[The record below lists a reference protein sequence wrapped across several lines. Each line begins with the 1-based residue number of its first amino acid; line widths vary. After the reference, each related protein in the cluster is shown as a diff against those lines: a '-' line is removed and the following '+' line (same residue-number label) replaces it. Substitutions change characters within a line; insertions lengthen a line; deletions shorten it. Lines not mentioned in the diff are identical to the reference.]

1 MYIFLLYC
9 AYIFILENIMI
20 KYIIFAVLIVLLILN
35 YTAGKVLSLILR
47 EEPSEKQV
55 IVFKSI
61 LYVITLAGV
70 ICIMLL

>member
-1 MYIFLLYC
+1 
-9 AYIFILENIMI
+9 MI

-35 YTAGKVLSLILR
+35 YTSGRVLALILK
-47 EEPSEKQV
+47 EEPTEKQE
-55 IVFKSI
+55 ILFKSI

>member
-1 MYIFLLYC
+1 M
-9 AYIFILENIMI
+9 
-20 KYIIFAVLIVLLILN
+20 VLN
-35 YTAGKVLSLILR
+35 YTAGKVLALILK
-47 EEPSEKQV
+47 EEPTEKQE

>member
-1 MYIFLLYC
+1 
-9 AYIFILENIMI
+9 MI
-20 KYIIFAVLIVLLILN
+20 KYIIFAVLIVLLVLN
-35 YTAGKVLSLILR
+35 YTAGKVLRLVLK

>member
-1 MYIFLLYC
+1 
-9 AYIFILENIMI
+9 MI
-20 KYIIFAVLIVLLILN
+20 KYIIFAVLVVLLILN
-35 YTAGKVLSLILR
+35 YTAGKVLGLILR
-47 EEPSEKQV
+47 EEPTEKQE

>member
-1 MYIFLLYC
+1 
-9 AYIFILENIMI
+9 MI
-20 KYIIFAVLIVLLILN
+20 KYIIFAVLIVLLVLN
-35 YTAGKVLSLILR
+35 YTAGKVLRLILK

-70 ICIMLL
+70 ISIMLL